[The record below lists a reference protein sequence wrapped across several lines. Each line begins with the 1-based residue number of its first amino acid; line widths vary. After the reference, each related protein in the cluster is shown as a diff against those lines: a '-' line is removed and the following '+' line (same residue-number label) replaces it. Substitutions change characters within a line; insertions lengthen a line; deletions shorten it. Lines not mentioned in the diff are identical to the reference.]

1 MEASKQENQHGESQT
16 YIFDNEHNC
25 GLDVEE
31 EHDDDIGKTSDWVS
45 PKTEQQN
52 SCSCL
57 VIYLMLQFQDL
68 SLEHAVLKNNSL
80 HNKFQ
85 IKKSEEEVERLFVGH
100 EKHSEHI
107 NNMSIMLKNY
117 TVMFNQ
123 TIGNLKVDV
132 NDLTKMYENQ
142 VKIQRDIQTLIETNN
157 RNTRVK
163 IGKLDT
169 KDIVFQKQIDE
180 IVRTQNSFQQKLS
193 DILMAGSN
201 EEISKQKTNHKVDSI
216 EEHDN
221 DIGNTSDWVSPKTKQ
236 KNSCCCSRKIRWK
249 LVIVFFTILTSS
261 CLVSIGLVIY
271 LMLQFHYLSVD
282 LEHAVL
288 RNNSL
293 HNKFQIKNSEEEVER
308 LFVGHEKHSEH
319 INNMSIMLKNY
330 TVMFNQTIGKLK
342 VDVNDLTKM
351 YENQVKIQ
359 RDIQTLIET
368 NNRNNTMKIRKLDT
382 KDIKLSGIL
391 TAGSSAEIH
400 HQKTNDSQ
408 RSVIRNFDL
417 KLRQSVNINFKQK
430 EIV

>member
-52 SCSCL
+52 SCSCIRKIRWKLVIVFLAILASSFLVSIGL

-201 EEISKQKTNHKVDSI
+201 EEISKQKTNHSQWI
-216 EEHDN
+216 
-221 DIGNTSDWVSPKTKQ
+221 
-236 KNSCCCSRKIRWK
+236 CS
-249 LVIVFFTILTSS
+249 T
-261 CLVSIGLVIY
+261 
-271 LMLQFHYLSVD
+271 
-282 LEHAVL
+282 
-288 RNNSL
+288 
-293 HNKFQIKNSEEEVER
+293 
-308 LFVGHEKHSEH
+308 
-319 INNMSIMLKNY
+319 
-330 TVMFNQTIGKLK
+330 
-342 VDVNDLTKM
+342 
-351 YENQVKIQ
+351 
-359 RDIQTLIET
+359 
-368 NNRNNTMKIRKLDT
+368 
-382 KDIKLSGIL
+382 SGIHTL
-391 TAGSSAEIH
+391 LFSIFLF
-400 HQKTNDSQ
+400 
-408 RSVIRNFDL
+408 IIL
-417 KLRQSVNINFKQK
+417 CM
-430 EIV
+430 